1 MQVIEKWTVR
11 NMPERALDR
20 LWEIREAS
28 PGYTLG
34 MLLGDAVEQ
43 FYQALSGGRGDRRH
57 QCRGPGNDAVTQMT
71 LALTV

>member
-43 FYQALSGGRGDRRH
+43 YYQACPEAEVIDDTSAGA
-57 QCRGPGNDAVTQMT
+57 PAMTQ
-71 LALTV
+71 

>member
-1 MQVIEKWTVR
+1 MSDVGGKTMQVIEKWTVR

-43 FYQALSGGRGDRRH
+43 YYQACPEAEVTGDPIA
-57 QCRGPGNDAVTQMT
+57 GAPAMTQ
-71 LALTV
+71 

>member
-1 MQVIEKWTVR
+1 
-11 NMPERALDR
+11 MPERALDR

-43 FYQALSGGRGDRRH
+43 YYQACPEAEVIDDTSAGA
-57 QCRGPGNDAVTQMT
+57 PAMTQ
-71 LALTV
+71 

>member
-43 FYQALSGGRGDRRH
+43 FYQACPEAEVTGDPSAGDR
-57 QCRGPGNDAVTQMT
+57 Q
-71 LALTV
+71 